1 MSIIM
6 LLLYVPDT
14 RADNYSNWAEVL
26 TLITKNVHI
35 SLIYTAMILKT
46 ESFVISITLAM
57 ICS

>member
-1 MSIIM
+1 M

-35 SLIYTAMILKT
+35 SLIYTAMISET